1 MSTAISTRKSFADRI
16 DSLAAV
22 FVSDR
27 AVAVGRVIREAWWPE
42 RPAAQAGVTVGST
55 ARADFTHDPAH
66 DAGTASADTEAN
78 R

>member
-1 MSTAISTRKSFADRI
+1 MSTELPYT
-16 DSLAAV
+16 SLT
-22 FVSDR
+22 
-27 AVAVGRVIREAWWPE
+27 E